1 MASKMMEFNERV
13 VVITGATGGLGRVV
27 AHRLAETGA
36 RLELVSSSVEKLEV
50 LERELNLAEDRRLS
64 IAVNLSQP
72 KAAQSVLE
80 AVIAK
85 FGGAD
90 VLLHFVGGWIGGTPV
105 PKVSAEDVSLM
116 LQQHLWTTFYLAQV
130 FGPHLVAKGW
140 GRMVVVSSPS
150 AAAPPANGGPYAIGK
165 SAQEALMLTLAEEYK
180 GTGVT
185 ANVLRVRSIDVK
197 HERDNQPSPK
207 TASWTTPEE
216 IAAAILYLCSDQAGM
231 VNGARIP
238 LYGSS

>member
-1 MASKMMEFNERV
+1 MGLDERV

-36 RLELVSSSVEKLEV
+36 RLVLVSSSAEKLEV
-50 LERELNLAEDRRLS
+50 LERELNLAEERTLS
-64 IAVNLSQP
+64 IAVDLNQQR
-72 KAAQSVLE
+72 AAQSVLD
-80 AVIAK
+80 AVVEK
-85 FGGAD
+85 FGRAD
-90 VLLHFVGGWIGGTPV
+90 ALLHFVGGWMGGKPV
-105 PKVSAEDVSLM
+105 PNVSAEDVSMM

-130 FGPHLVAKGW
+130 FGPHLAANGY
-140 GRMVVVSSPS
+140 GRLIVVSSPS
-150 AAAPPANGGPYAIGK
+150 VAAPPANGAPYAIGK
-165 SAQEALMLTLAEEYK
+165 SAQEALILTLAEEYK

-185 ANVLRVRSIDVK
+185 ANILRVRSIDVK

-238 LYGSS
+238 LYGSP